1 METTQ
6 KTKTMYFEELKDM
19 VEQVVDDVDYKAD
32 MLQFLDNRIMEQ
44 DKRREAARARAEK
57 KKAVTEVLTAEI
69 YALIGNTPKTAD
81 EIVVALDREDVT
93 RNKVISRLGKLVKAG
108 QVDKDF
114 VKVDGKKRMA
124 YFLPTE

>member
-1 METTQ
+1 
-6 KTKTMYFEELKDM
+6 
-19 VEQVVDDVDYKAD
+19 
-32 MLQFLDNRIMEQ
+32 MEQ
-44 DKRREAARARAEK
+44 EKRREAARARAEK
-57 KKAVTEVLTAEI
+57 KKAEDVLTDEI

-81 EIVVALDREDVT
+81 EIVVALGREDVT